1 MRDDTQREISHE
13 SNMRLGNAE
22 SPRHCRRY
30 TAVRH
35 SMYSIFGAI
44 DSDSLSAQ
52 FIIQLVNRGLA
63 SCRSRIPAT
72 RSCLNRSRSGRRL
85 ASNRMRQ
92 SGRMQRRCWMAF
104 MLPRVRDDLL
114 LCPVAVTTRNDTAI
128 SIADLPAALQLQLSE
143 KPRNAESVFQI
154 FDYIA
159 DHSVRRTVC
168 RLSRARMCACAV
180 ETRPKCLKKKFMG
193 LPS

>member
-104 MLPRVRDDLL
+104 MLPRVRDDLFASCCVPWPSRL
-114 LCPVAVTTRNDTAI
+114 ATIQPSRSPI
-128 SIADLPAALQLQLSE
+128 SRQLSSSSFP
-143 KPRNAESVFQI
+143 KNRGTLNLYFKYSTTSQI
-154 FDYIA
+154 IRFD
-159 DHSVRRTVC
+159 
-168 RLSRARMCACAV
+168 ARFAA
-180 ETRPKCLKKKFMG
+180 
-193 LPS
+193 